1 MRTHRRS
8 LLLAG
13 LAAPGIVSATT
24 RASLAQD
31 PRKTIRAVP
40 IGDLRALDPIWTT
53 AYITRNHG
61 YLVYDT
67 LFALDANNTPQ
78 PQMVEGHQVSSDGL
92 RWEFTLRPG
101 LAWHDDTPVRAADCV
116 ASIRRWAA
124 KDGMGRALI
133 ANTASLTARDDRN
146 FTLQLNRPLG
156 FVLEA
161 LGKID
166 STVPFMMPERLAMT
180 DPNTQVTEVIGSGPF
195 RMRREEWVPGA
206 KVVYER
212 FARYVPRSEPPSQA
226 AGGKVAKVDR
236 VELLYTPDAAT
247 AMSGLLNGELDILES
262 PAPDLVERMSR
273 ARDVTVSANDPLG
286 FQLFCAIN
294 HLHPPFNNADARR
307 ALMMAV
313 QQSDFMQATVGD
325 RTPWRDCMAIFG
337 CTPGEPNQ
345 AETLGWP
352 RHDLTEAGRQ
362 LRAAGYD
369 GRPIVVLDPADNA
382 TLHPSALLIAD
393 ALRKMG
399 ATVDLQV
406 MDWSTLVQRRANRA
420 PPGQGGWNLFVTNAT
435 LTGIANPLLNNFARH
450 CDQAWFGWPCD
461 RRVGELTDAW
471 TFEADP
477 AKRRDIMKQLE
488 KTHLEIGTLIPLGQY
503 RGVIAHRR
511 SLRGVLPGPALFYWN
526 IEKV

>member
-1 MRTHRRS
+1 MKTSRRS
-8 LLLAG
+8 VLIAG

-24 RASLAQD
+24 RASMAQD
-31 PRKTIRAVP
+31 PRRTIRAVP
-40 IGDLRALDPIWTT
+40 IGDLRVLDPIWTT

-67 LFALDANNTPQ
+67 LFALDANNIPQ
-78 PQMVEGHQVSSDGL
+78 PQMVESYQVSGDGL
-92 RWEFTLRPG
+92 RWDFSLRSS
-101 LAWHDDTPVRAADCV
+101 LMWHDNTPVRAADCV

-133 ANTASLTARDDRN
+133 TNAASLAARDDRT
-146 FTLQLNRPLG
+146 FTLQLKRPLG
-156 FVLEA
+156 FVLDA

-180 DPNTQVTEVIGSGPF
+180 DPNTQVSEVIGSGPF
-195 RMRREEWVPGA
+195 RMRREEWIPGA

-212 FARYVPRSEPPSQA
+212 FAGYVPRSEPPSQA

-273 ARDVTVSANDPLG
+273 ARDVAVSANDPLG

-294 HLHPPFNNADARR
+294 HLHSPFDKAEARR
-307 ALMMAV
+307 ALMMAIK
-313 QQSDFMQATVGD
+313 QSDFMQATVGD
-325 RTPWRDCMAIFG
+325 RTPWRECMALFG
-337 CTPGEPNQ
+337 CAASEPNQ
-345 AETLGWP
+345 ADALGWP
-352 RHDLTEAGRQ
+352 RHDVSEAGRQ

-382 TLHPSALLIAD
+382 TLHPSALLMAD

-399 ATVDLQV
+399 ASVDLQV

-420 PPGQGGWNLFVTNAT
+420 PPGQGGWNLFVTNST
-435 LTGIANPLLNNFARH
+435 LTGIAN
-450 CDQAWFGWPCD
+450 
-461 RRVGELTDAW
+461 
-471 TFEADP
+471 
-477 AKRRDIMKQLE
+477 
-488 KTHLEIGTLIPLGQY
+488 
-503 RGVIAHRR
+503 
-511 SLRGVLPGPALFYWN
+511 
-526 IEKV
+526 

>member
-8 LLLAG
+8 LLLAS
-13 LAAPGIVSATT
+13 LSAPGILSATT

-40 IGDLRALDPIWTT
+40 IGDLRTLDPIWTT

-67 LFALDANNTPQ
+67 LFALDANNIPQ
-78 PQMVEGHQVSSDGL
+78 PQMVESYQVSGDGL

-101 LAWHDDTPVRAADCV
+101 LTWHDNTPVRAADCV
-116 ASIRRWAA
+116 ASIRRWGA

-133 ANTASLTARDDRN
+133 AHTASLAARDDRN

-156 FVLEA
+156 FVLDA

-166 STVPFMMPERLAMT
+166 STVPFMMPERLAMS

-206 KVVYER
+206 KVVYEK

-273 ARDVTVSANDPLG
+273 ARDVIVSANDPLG
-286 FQLFCAIN
+286 FQLF
-294 HLHPPFNNADARR
+294 L
-307 ALMMAV
+307 
-313 QQSDFMQATVGD
+313 
-325 RTPWRDCMAIFG
+325 
-337 CTPGEPNQ
+337 
-345 AETLGWP
+345 
-352 RHDLTEAGRQ
+352 RHQ
-362 LRAAGYD
+362 
-369 GRPIVVLDPADNA
+369 
-382 TLHPSALLIAD
+382 PSA
-393 ALRKMG
+393 
-399 ATVDLQV
+399 
-406 MDWSTLVQRRANRA
+406 S
-420 PPGQGGWNLFVTNAT
+420 PF
-435 LTGIANPLLNNFARH
+435 
-450 CDQAWFGWPCD
+450 
-461 RRVGELTDAW
+461 
-471 TFEADP
+471 
-477 AKRRDIMKQLE
+477 
-488 KTHLEIGTLIPLGQY
+488 
-503 RGVIAHRR
+503 
-511 SLRGVLPGPALFYWN
+511 
-526 IEKV
+526 